1 MACRICYEPNNLIS
15 VCGCSGTMEFVHQQ
29 CVDRW
34 RAIKK
39 SKHCELCK
47 QPYRTPF
54 TLSCAGVI
62 YLSIGVLLTFVHA
75 FITNYST
82 KNYPGDISN
91 SLCGSFLMCW
101 VYSTIFCILR
111 FFEYIYTKIAYI
123 LWPLGFFT
131 MSIVLQLEEVGFE
144 RIELW
149 STYILFIVF
158 FFSCTIIQ
166 SVLIKNVHN
175 SLR

>member
-123 LWPLGFFT
+123 VWPLC
-131 MSIVLQLEEVGFE
+131 
-144 RIELW
+144 
-149 STYILFIVF
+149 
-158 FFSCTIIQ
+158 FFSLSILLQYGEMESIRVELLTNYTLFVVYFIGWR
-166 SVLIKNVHN
+166 VFEYFFELF
-175 SLR
+175 